1 MIKTRMIQDGV
12 LSCDDRLD
20 DKINKFIKD
29 KIIVDIKFTS
39 VNNRATALVIYEVE
53 ENAKETN

>member
-20 DKINKFIKD
+20 DKINEFIKD
-29 KIIVDIKFTS
+29 KRIVDIKFTS
-39 VNNRATALVIYEVE
+39 VNNRATALIVYEVE
-53 ENAKETN
+53 EDDN

>member
-1 MIKTRMIQDGV
+1 MKVKFNLET
-12 LSCDDRLD
+12 
-20 DKINKFIKD
+20 FIKD

-53 ENAKETN
+53 DNAEETN

>member
-53 ENAKETN
+53 DNAKKTN